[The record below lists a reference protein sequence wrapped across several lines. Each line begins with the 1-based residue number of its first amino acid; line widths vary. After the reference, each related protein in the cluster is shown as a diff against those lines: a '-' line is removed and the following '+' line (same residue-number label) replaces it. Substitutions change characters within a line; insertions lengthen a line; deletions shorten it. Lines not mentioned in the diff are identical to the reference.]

1 MMLTA
6 AVTLAMATAAGAAE
20 GASDAADTA
29 AATATTPAVRLCDE
43 AALDRK
49 YDNCVAML
57 NTGTNERATATTLS
71 ISPQLS
77 PLSFN

>member
-1 MMLTA
+1 MLIA
-6 AVTLAMATAAGAAE
+6 AVTLAMATAAGAAR
-20 GASDAADTA
+20 DAAEPA
-29 AATATTPAVRLCDE
+29 AATTTAAVRLCDE

>member
-1 MMLTA
+1 MLIA

-29 AATATTPAVRLCDE
+29 AATMTTAAVRLCDE

-49 YDNCVAML
+49 YDSCFALLRSGNV
-57 NTGTNERATATTLS
+57 GERGCGGSAL
-71 ISPQLS
+71 
-77 PLSFN
+77 